1 MRIEDLIDKQLGRY
15 KITRILGRGGMA
27 AVFEAD
33 DTILRRPIALKVLYA
48 QYVADADLVE
58 RFRRE
63 AILAARLEHT
73 NIVPIYDVGESDGV
87 VYIAM
92 KLLSGR
98 SLQDTLLIDSSMSP
112 EQVGEIVRQVASAL
126 DYAHGRG
133 VVHRDIKPGN
143 VMLDDN
149 NQVILTDFGIAKS
162 LDTPGLTSTGVMIG
176 TPDYMAPEQI
186 DSKIGPVDAR
196 ADIYS
201 LAVMAYRMLT
211 GVRPFD
217 GSTTDI
223 LLAHLSRVP
232 EAASLR
238 NPHVPPSI
246 DAVLSAALAK
256 NPAER
261 TKSAGLFARSLNE
274 AIGAPTGVATTPPP
288 GAKQAVVIPSVA
300 AEQIVAKAQA
310 TSTKPSTTT
319 RRKRPATWPI
329 LLLIGTIIT
338 GVLMFVTDTVLD
350 NRQEARQT
358 LATEAAEREQFRTQ
372 VAQNGVTQTAM
383 AGQMNQTATP
393 TLVISSTATVEASAP
408 SPTAASEAPSQVA
421 QVTNRPAVTQA
432 LPVAPTS
439 EPTTPPTNN
448 LPTATLAPTSISLC
462 LGPLQGG
469 FGSLWRNNPS
479 VAEAL
484 GCPTTGEAASTASIQ
499 YFDGGMMYW
508 VGTSDQIYVYY
519 SPAASGAW
527 QGFANPNDPSYD
539 EPRETAPAGKLEPIR
554 GFGTLWHTLGGI
566 REALGW
572 ANSPEY
578 PITGVV
584 QYFPNGLMLH
594 SPALEGRPA
603 RIWVMTNDGTWSRYT
618 DPNS

>member
-1 MRIEDLIDKQLGRY
+1 MRIEDLIGKQLGRY

-133 VVHRDIKPGN
+133 VIHRDIKPGN

-310 TSTKPSTTT
+310 TSAKPSATT
-319 RRKRPATWPI
+319 RSKRPATWPI
-329 LLLIGTIIT
+329 LLLIGAIIT

-358 LATEAAEREQFRTQ
+358 LATEAAEREQYRTQ
-372 VAQNGVTQTAM
+372 VAQIGVTQTAM

-393 TLVISSTATVEASAP
+393 TLVISSTATIEASAP
-408 SPTAASEAPSQVA
+408 SPTTVSEAPSQVA
-421 QVTNRPAVTQA
+421 QVTNRPVVTQA

-439 EPTTPPTNN
+439 VPTTAPTNN
-448 LPTATLAPTSISLC
+448 PPTATPAPTTISLC

-519 SPAASGAW
+519 SATASGAW

-566 REALGW
+566 RETLGW